1 MKTMERRSFLKG
13 LAATGVTAVGMASTG
28 PLVYKGFAAKKME
41 DIGECK
47 SVKITCVSET
57 SWFDSPRMLKDIQDA
72 GGAMVCQ
79 YDIPWTQDNIGGYIA
94 LIEVEQ
100 LDGTKHIIQLDTG
113 WEQGWT
119 DYVMQKSGLDKLL
132 QDKKVD
138 VLFMS
143 HEHEDHLWGLKSTL
157 KRYQNIPMIIPN
169 TFYPEGKAMLK
180 GKYKNDKSKVYNDV
194 PHTGELMEV
203 SADKLVKLYPGV
215 AIKMFD
221 IPIMLRVRG
230 EECLFFNIKDK
241 GIASVTG
248 CCHMGLLTMLNWA
261 ARNIE
266 GYKPYACYGGL
277 HIAVFENWD
286 PKFDDIIAGTKRVGL
301 KKMAC
306 NHCTGW
312 IWAQKAKDTGLP
324 IVLGTQKYKEY
335 KKLPT
340 TGPGAKEN
348 VYLRNGDVIVL

>member
-1 MKTMERRSFLKG
+1 MKTMKRRSFLKG

-28 PLVYKGFAAKKME
+28 PFVHKGFAAKKME
-41 DIGECK
+41 NIGECK

-72 GGAMVCQ
+72 GGVMVCH

-100 LDGTKHIIQLDTG
+100 LDGTKHTIQMDTG
-113 WEQGWT
+113 WEQSWT

-138 VLFMS
+138 VLVMT
-143 HEHEDHLWGLKSTL
+143 HEHEDHYWGLKCTL

-169 TFYPEGKAMLK
+169 TFYPEGKALLK
-180 GKYKNDKSKVYNDV
+180 GKYKNDKSKVYNDI
-194 PHTGELMEV
+194 PYTGELTEV

-221 IPIMLRVRG
+221 IPILLRVRG
-230 EECLFFNIKDK
+230 EQCLFFNIKDK
-241 GIASVTG
+241 GMVSVTG

-266 GYKPYACYGGL
+266 GYQPYGCYGGL
-277 HIAVFENWD
+277 HIAAFENWD
-286 PKFDDIIAGTKRVGL
+286 PKFDDIINGAKRIGL
-301 KKMAC
+301 KKIGC

-312 IWAQKAKDTGLP
+312 IWAQKAKEMGLP
-324 IVLGTQKYKEY
+324 IVLGTQKYREY

-348 VYLRNGDVIVL
+348 VYLRNGDEIVF